1 MTKHMKESRRI
12 VFLIVGAIA
21 LIVLAIFGIAG
32 AIGGYIFHPAVE
44 QFFKASI
51 MEMKRFELYALVIC
65 AVLVL
70 SD

>member
-1 MTKHMKESRRI
+1 MKESRRI
-12 VFLIVGAIA
+12 VFLIVGAII

-32 AIGGYIFHPAVE
+32 AIGGYIFHPGLE
-44 QFFKASI
+44 EFMKTSI